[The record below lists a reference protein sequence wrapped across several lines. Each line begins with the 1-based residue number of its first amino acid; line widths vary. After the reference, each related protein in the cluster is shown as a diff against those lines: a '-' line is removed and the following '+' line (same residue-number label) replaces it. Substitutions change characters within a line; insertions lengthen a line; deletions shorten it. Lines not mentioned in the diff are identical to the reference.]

1 MRSIHIPTEP
11 TPAGQPHPLLRL
23 GFRPFYLL
31 ASALAALS
39 VPLWL
44 AGYQGMLPA
53 LPAANVLWHMHEMVF
68 GFAGAVIVGFLF
80 TAGRNWT
87 NLPTPHGAQ
96 LAALAMLWLAGRVAM
111 LLAPGTAALV
121 LDGAFLPLCALAF
134 GRVLMQAQSKRNYP
148 VLGILVLLSVV
159 NLLFHAAANGWIGV
173 SPLAPVHGAI
183 LLVTVLEGVIGGR
196 VIPMFTRNGAPGSQ
210 PVTIAWREKTSIAL
224 LAATALAWVAGL
236 PPALVAAV
244 AFAAAGMN
252 ALRLI
257 GWAPFATLRVPLL
270 WILHLA
276 YAWIVAGLVLL
287 GFAALGIGSA
297 STAFHALAV
306 GGMSGLIIGM
316 ITRTALGHTGR
327 MLRAG
332 KAESA
337 MYLLLQAGAVT
348 RLCANIVPAGNR
360 DYLLLGSALAWSTA
374 FLLYLLVYAPYLS
387 HARIDGREG

>member
-1 MRSIHIPTEP
+1 MRSIHIPAEP

-31 ASALAALS
+31 AAALAALAI
-39 VPLWL
+39 PLWM

-87 NLPTPHGAQ
+87 NLPTPDGGR
-96 LAALAMLWLAGRVAM
+96 LAALALLWLAGRAAM
-111 LLAPGTAALV
+111 LLAPGVPALLV
-121 LDGAFLPLCALAF
+121 DGLFLPLCAVAF
-134 GRVLMQAQSKRNYP
+134 GRVLVQARSKRNYP
-148 VLGILVLLSVV
+148 VCGILALLSLA
-159 NLLFHAAANGWIGV
+159 NLLFHAAANGWIAL

-183 LLVTVLEGVIGGR
+183 LLVTVLEAVIGGR

-210 PVTIAWREKTSIAL
+210 PVSVAWRDKASIAL
-224 LAATALAWVAGL
+224 LAATALAWVAGA
-236 PPALVAAV
+236 PAAATALC
-244 AFAAAGMN
+244 AFAAAALN
-252 ALRLI
+252 AARLL
-257 GWAPFATLRVPLL
+257 GWAPLATLRTPLL
-270 WILHLA
+270 WVLHLA
-276 YAWIVAGLVLL
+276 YAWIVAGLLLL

-297 STAFHALAV
+297 SSAFHALAV

-327 MLRAG
+327 LLRATR
-332 KAESA
+332 AESA
-337 MYLLLQAGAVT
+337 MYLLLQAGAVG
-348 RLCANIVPAGNR
+348 RLCANLLPAGWR
-360 DYLLLGSALAWSTA
+360 DAALLASALAWTAA

-387 HARIDGREG
+387 QARIDGREG